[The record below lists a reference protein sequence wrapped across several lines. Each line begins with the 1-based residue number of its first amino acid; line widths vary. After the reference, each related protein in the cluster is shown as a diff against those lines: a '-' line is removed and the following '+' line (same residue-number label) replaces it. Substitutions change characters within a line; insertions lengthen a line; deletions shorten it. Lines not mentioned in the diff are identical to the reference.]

1 MNAPGCASVDSVDVL
16 LYDAETG
23 TIDDALSVE
32 TVAPVAVAEPF
43 SDSALAMLRAVACP
57 HGASAVARQS
67 ISAPRSGFT
76 TDIGVLREW
85 V

>member
-1 MNAPGCASVDSVDVL
+1 MRKVNAPGCASVDSVDVL
-16 LYDAETG
+16 LYGAETG

-32 TVAPVAVAEPF
+32 TVPCCAPW
-43 SDSALAMLRAVACP
+43 RGP